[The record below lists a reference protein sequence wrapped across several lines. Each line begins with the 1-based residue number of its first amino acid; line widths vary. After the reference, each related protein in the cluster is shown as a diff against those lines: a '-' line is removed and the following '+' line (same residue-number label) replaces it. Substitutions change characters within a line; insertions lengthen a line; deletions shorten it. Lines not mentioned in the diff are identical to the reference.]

1 MPLIRLNRSLH
12 PALPA
17 LWWARFLSAGCSV
30 SALSDSVP
38 LPGCKLFVDLFAGAS
53 APLSAAIAAL
63 GLARLEPLD
72 KLHGCGFDLLDDV
85 QFPRLCALACSGIVG
100 AAAAAP
106 PCAPFSRARL
116 RPGGPKPVRT
126 PDFPTGIPDPS
137 PAQQSELSTSALLHE
152 RARHFLSLVAA
163 HGGLIILENPSSS
176 ILWLDPAVRSW
187 LAVHAPY
194 CAHVAACQYGLALPK
209 AWAFWA
215 NFSVLATV
223 ACKCPHPPRFHPPFA
238 GRRNADGSFATRQ
251 TACYPDAL
259 AAAIA
264 AQIAPFLSVRSAA
277 VAFGEWPSLLQP
289 SFIWPQPSG
298 RIQDGAGTCSSA
310 FWGTPREPD
319 VLKPLRS
326 AWCSR
331 LQTPGLLPGLLAHLV
346 SPSKEPPLSKS
357 ALEPFLADLRLF
369 YVTPHGPNS
378 CTLIR
383 DSVPLGIGEPI
394 PPCKVL
400 FPPDP
405 PSESVLPL
413 QHCDLAW
420 KSALDHADL
429 VDGLLDAELQEG
441 WIRPV
446 PGGDAALRQLYQRTA
461 VGKLG
466 VVVSPDRPPRLVVDS
481 SVSEVTSNTCLPN
494 KEKLAAL
501 VLDVSKAH
509 RRIRIR
515 PQDQGFYW
523 NHLAGLLVRLT
534 HRLWHVRHSAQIY
547 VDDLLTILLRSSA
560 PLLAAVLVVL
570 LSVLRVPMSWHKA
583 ELSARVTWIGWA
595 FDFDHF
601 VVQLDPAKLAR
612 LLALLRQL
620 QSSPKCTVTIL
631 EKLTGK
637 LLWLSNLFSALRP
650 SLAPLY
656 IDQHSPVPNMCAISP
671 ELWAS
676 FRASLSPEL
685 RVVRPLPLAAIPVG
699 CKLLRYSHTPASALA
714 DLPEVISSRRVWV
727 QVANPFA
734 R

>member
-383 DSVPLGIGEPI
+383 DSRYASTFGIACLSLQETRIWTFSIFYMKVSPWASASPFRPAKCFSLRIRLRNPSCHFSIVTWHGNPRWTTPI
-394 PPCKVL
+394 L
-400 FPPDP
+400 LTAFSM
-405 PSESVLPL
+405 PSFRKDGSARFRAAMPRSASFTSVLP
-413 QHCDLAW
+413 
-420 KSALDHADL
+420 
-429 VDGLLDAELQEG
+429 
-441 WIRPV
+441 
-446 PGGDAALRQLYQRTA
+446 
-461 VGKLG
+461 
-466 VVVSPDRPPRLVVDS
+466 
-481 SVSEVTSNTCLPN
+481 SVS
-494 KEKLAAL
+494 
-501 VLDVSKAH
+501 
-509 RRIRIR
+509 
-515 PQDQGFYW
+515 
-523 NHLAGLLVRLT
+523 
-534 HRLWHVRHSAQIY
+534 
-547 VDDLLTILLRSSA
+547 
-560 PLLAAVLVVL
+560 
-570 LSVLRVPMSWHKA
+570 
-583 ELSARVTWIGWA
+583 
-595 FDFDHF
+595 
-601 VVQLDPAKLAR
+601 
-612 LLALLRQL
+612 
-620 QSSPKCTVTIL
+620 
-631 EKLTGK
+631 
-637 LLWLSNLFSALRP
+637 
-650 SLAPLY
+650 
-656 IDQHSPVPNMCAISP
+656 
-671 ELWAS
+671 
-676 FRASLSPEL
+676 
-685 RVVRPLPLAAIPVG
+685 
-699 CKLLRYSHTPASALA
+699 
-714 DLPEVISSRRVWV
+714 
-727 QVANPFA
+727 
-734 R
+734 